1 MTQRNLMHLSS
12 WWHGSFGFMV
22 PETSFL
28 PIVLLIS
35 SSFYSEQEVLGTTI
49 SIGQSLSF
57 LFFFWSFVDLFVRQV
72 TEVIRGR
79 EEKVSEM

>member
-1 MTQRNLMHLSS
+1 MQLSS

-57 LFFFWSFVDLFVRQV
+57 LFFFFFFFFFLSFVDLFVRQV

-79 EEKVSEM
+79 KEKVSEM